1 MPIDFTAA
9 ANDAVRHAVELNGDA
24 TGVILLHVLASSAQN
39 EGDRP
44 GAVDMAKEKL
54 AGFRANCGVAGVQ
67 TAQSLVRTGTP
78 FYEILKVAK
87 EEQVDLIVLAVHD
100 SAALAGLGLGH
111 TVERVSRYAPCPVL
125 LVREGAGDHAPRPS
139 RALASSSAAC

>member
-24 TGVILLHVLASSAQN
+24 TGVILLHVLTPSAQK
-39 EGDRP
+39 ESDRP
-44 GAVDMAKEKL
+44 SAVDAATEKL
-54 AGFRANCGVAGVQ
+54 AAFRTSCGGAGMQ
-67 TAQSLVRTGTP
+67 AAQLLVRTGTP

-125 LVREGAGDHAPRPS
+125 LVREGVGDQAPRPS